1 MILVPC
7 PYCGP
12 RNASEFRWCGE
23 VKSRPDSN
31 RATPEQ
37 WRDYLYLKSNGVRMD
52 HGDLVPSRRMRPIL
66 SHRTPYAH
74 QRDSCHPVDGGKPEP
89 AVAETGAGASGRR

>member
-23 VKSRPDSN
+23 VKSRPDCN

-37 WRDYLYLKSNGVRMD
+37 WRDYLYFKSNGARW
-52 HGDLVPSRRMRPIL
+52 ITETWY
-66 SHRTPYAH
+66 HREGCARYFRTERHTLTNEIRAI
-74 QRDSCHPVDGGKPEP
+74 RDEGQPEP
-89 AVAETGAGASGRR
+89 AVAETETGASGRR

>member
-23 VKSRPDSN
+23 VKPRPDSN

-37 WRDYLYLKSNGVRMD
+37 WRDYLYLKSNGAGCGRYF
-52 HGDLVPSRRMRPIL
+52 
-66 SHRTPYAH
+66 RTERHTLTNEIRAT
-74 QRDSCHPVDGGKPEP
+74 RDGGQPEP
-89 AVAETGAGASGRR
+89 VVAETGAGPSGRR

>member
-7 PYCGP
+7 PHCGP

-31 RATPEQ
+31 RVTPEQ
-37 WRDYLYLKSNGVRMD
+37 WRDYLYLKSNGS
-52 HGDLVPSRRMRPIL
+52 GWITETWY
-66 SHRTPYAH
+66 HREGCGRYFRTERHTLTNEIRATA
-74 QRDSCHPVDGGKPEP
+74 DGGKPE
-89 AVAETGAGASGRR
+89 ATVAETEDSASGRR

>member
-37 WRDYLYLKSNGVRMD
+37 WRDYLFLRSNVAGWITETWYHREGCGRYFRTKRHTLTNEIRPFHDGSKSE
-52 HGDLVPSRRMRPIL
+52 
-66 SHRTPYAH
+66 
-74 QRDSCHPVDGGKPEP
+74 PV
-89 AVAETGAGASGRR
+89 VTETEGPSGRR